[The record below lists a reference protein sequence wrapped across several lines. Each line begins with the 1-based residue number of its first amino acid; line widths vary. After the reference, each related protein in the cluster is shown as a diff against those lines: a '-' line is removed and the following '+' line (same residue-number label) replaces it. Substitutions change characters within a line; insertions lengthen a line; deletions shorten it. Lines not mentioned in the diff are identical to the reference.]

1 MNDPSRIDRV
11 LVANRGEIARRIF
24 STCRRM
30 GLGTVAVYSDPDAS
44 APYVTE
50 ADVAVAL
57 GGAAPAESYLSIEKI
72 IDAAR
77 RTGADAV
84 HPGYGF
90 LAENAAFAE
99 AVIDAGLTWI
109 GPPPEAI
116 ATMGSKLES
125 KRLMEQAGIPTLN
138 AIDVTGLD
146 HDTLAKAA
154 EEIGYPVLV
163 KASAGGGG
171 KGMRIVASPDGLSE
185 AVESARR
192 EAAGAFG
199 DDTLFIERYLDSP
212 RHIEIQV
219 FADRHGNTVSLFE
232 RECSIQ
238 RRHQKIVEEA
248 PSPAIDEETRR
259 RMGEAATAAAR
270 AVGYVGAGTVEFLY
284 QDGEFFFLE
293 MNTRLQVE
301 HPVTELITGLDLVR
315 LQLLVAMGEPLP
327 PEATGARIRGHA
339 IEARLYAEDPA
350 NGFLP
355 VTGHLA
361 EFHFPYGTGLRVDS
375 GVERGSEVTAHYDPM
390 LAKVIAWAPTRE
402 EAARVLASGLERT
415 RIHGLVTN
423 RNLLVRV
430 LRHPDFIAGNT
441 DTHFLERHDPV
452 ELSRPFGTTEVERRA
467 ALAAALAI
475 QAANRR
481 DAKVLGTLPSGWR
494 NVPSQPQAVRFRG
507 EQIDEIEIR
516 YMFDRRGALTA
527 EGFPAVRPLEVTP
540 ERVTVEVDGM
550 LEAYDVARYGDDVY
564 LDGPAGPMR
573 LAVMPRF
580 PEYETEEDPGSL
592 HAPMPGKVVRVEVT
606 EGQAVSEG
614 QVLVVMEAMK
624 MEHALRAPH
633 AGVVTEVRAR
643 DGDQV
648 AANEILVVVG
658 EP

>member
-1 MNDPSRIDRV
+1 
-11 LVANRGEIARRIF
+11 
-24 STCRRM
+24 
-30 GLGTVAVYSDPDAS
+30 
-44 APYVTE
+44 
-50 ADVAVAL
+50 
-57 GGAAPAESYLSIEKI
+57 
-72 IDAAR
+72 
-77 RTGADAV
+77 
-84 HPGYGF
+84 
-90 LAENAAFAE
+90 
-99 AVIDAGLTWI
+99 
-109 GPPPEAI
+109 
-116 ATMGSKLES
+116 MGSKLES

-171 KGMRIVASPDGLSE
+171 KGMRIVPSPDGLSE

-238 RRHQKIVEEA
+238 RRHQKIIEEA

-361 EFHFPYGTGLRVDS
+361 EFQFPYGTGLRVDS

-402 EAARVLASGLERT
+402 EAARVLASGLERA

-452 ELSRPFGTTEVERRA
+452 ELSRPFGTTEEERRA

-580 PEYETEEDPGSL
+580 HEYETEEDPGSL

>member
-1 MNDPSRIDRV
+1 MSSRSPFNRV
-11 LVANRGEIARRIF
+11 LVANRGEIARRVF
-24 STCRRM
+24 ATCRRM
-30 GLGTVAVYSDPDAS
+30 GLGTVAVYSDADAD
-44 APYVTE
+44 APHVIE

-57 GGAAPAESYLSIEKI
+57 GGSSAAESYLAIDKI

-77 RTGADAV
+77 RTGADAI

-90 LAENAAFAE
+90 LAENAAFAS

-116 ATMGSKLES
+116 VTMGSKLES
-125 KRLMEQAGIPTLN
+125 KRLMQEAGVPTLHG
-138 AIDVTGLD
+138 IDVTGLD
-146 HDTLAKAA
+146 GETLAKAA

-171 KGMRIVASPDGLSE
+171 KGMRIVSSPESLVE

-199 DDTLFIERYLDSP
+199 DDTLFLERYLDSP

-219 FADRHGNTVSLFE
+219 YADTHGNTVSLFE

-238 RRHQKIVEEA
+238 RRHQKIIEEA
-248 PSPAIDEETRR
+248 PSPAIDEATRR
-259 RMGEAATAAAR
+259 GMGEAATAAAR

-284 QDGEFFFLE
+284 QDGDFYFLE

-315 LQLLVAMGEPLP
+315 LQFTIAMGAPLP
-327 PEATGARIRGHA
+327 SEAVNPTRRGHA

-350 NGFLP
+350 HDFLP
-355 VTGHLA
+355 VTGHLDD
-361 EFHFPYGTGLRVDS
+361 FDFPYGTGLRIDS
-375 GVERGSEVTAHYDPM
+375 GVERGSNVTAHYDPM

-402 EAARVLASGLERT
+402 EAARVLASGLERA

-430 LRHPDFIAGNT
+430 LRHPEFLAGET

-452 ELSRPFGTTEVERRA
+452 ELSRPFGTPEDERRA

-481 DAKVLGTLPSGWR
+481 DAKVLATLPSGWR
-494 NVPSQPQAVRFRG
+494 NVASQPQVVKFRG
-507 EQIDEIEIR
+507 DHAEEIEVR
-516 YMFDRRGALTA
+516 YRFDRWGTLTA
-527 EGFPAVRPLEVTP
+527 EGFPAVRPLDIAP
-540 ERVTVEVDGM
+540 ERVAMEVDGLM
-550 LEAYDVARYGDDVY
+550 EVYDVARYGDALY
-564 LDGPAGPMR
+564 LEGPAGPMR
-573 LAVMPRF
+573 LTVLPRF
-580 PEYETEEDPGSL
+580 PEHEKEEDPGSL
-592 HAPMPGKVVRVEVT
+592 HAPMPGKVVRVEVE
-606 EGQAVSEG
+606 EGETVSEG

-633 AGVVTEVRAR
+633 PGVVTEVRAR

-648 AANEILVVVG
+648 SANEILVVVG
-658 EP
+658 ES

>member
-1 MNDPSRIDRV
+1 
-11 LVANRGEIARRIF
+11 
-24 STCRRM
+24 
-30 GLGTVAVYSDPDAS
+30 
-44 APYVTE
+44 
-50 ADVAVAL
+50 
-57 GGAAPAESYLSIEKI
+57 
-72 IDAAR
+72 
-77 RTGADAV
+77 
-84 HPGYGF
+84 
-90 LAENAAFAE
+90 
-99 AVIDAGLTWI
+99 
-109 GPPPEAI
+109 
-116 ATMGSKLES
+116 
-125 KRLMEQAGIPTLN
+125 
-138 AIDVTGLD
+138 
-146 HDTLAKAA
+146 
-154 EEIGYPVLV
+154 
-163 KASAGGGG
+163 
-171 KGMRIVASPDGLSE
+171 
-185 AVESARR
+185 
-192 EAAGAFG
+192 
-199 DDTLFIERYLDSP
+199 
-212 RHIEIQV
+212 
-219 FADRHGNTVSLFE
+219 
-232 RECSIQ
+232 
-238 RRHQKIVEEA
+238 
-248 PSPAIDEETRR
+248 
-259 RMGEAATAAAR
+259 MGEAATAAAR

-402 EAARVLASGLERT
+402 EAARVLASGLERA

-452 ELSRPFGTTEVERRA
+452 ELSRPFGTTEEERRA